1 MIHLIWTKDNS
12 STNEDGKE
20 LKGVRSKLVEVYRIL
35 YFDPVPDLEPKQQ
48 VNRIAK
54 NMIECVCEDKFDE
67 LHPDSRAQADVRRDV
82 GRVDVFGGT
91 HEDAH
96 VGRTD
101 PPRRHQQAVAC
112 VQWVPE
118 TGSLQK
124 KRC

>member
-54 NMIECVCEDKFDE
+54 NMIECVCETR
-67 LHPDSRAQADVRRDV
+67 SM
-82 GRVDVFGGT
+82 
-91 HEDAH
+91 
-96 VGRTD
+96 
-101 PPRRHQQAVAC
+101 
-112 VQWVPE
+112 
-118 TGSLQK
+118 S
-124 KRC
+124 